1 LREAALP
8 FLQDLYNATRTT
20 VQLGVLR
27 DTQAL
32 VVEKITGHRA
42 LRMLS
47 RVGGLVP
54 AHCSAL
60 GRAILAWSPPEILER
75 IHEAGLPARTP
86 RTVTSGD
93 AVRESSQP
101 RGVAAAPEEHGEGNV
116 GVSCVAAPLSAARR
130 GGGGGVRDRSKET
143 FMTLGGGYL
152 LRSRAGDADPGDRA
166 EHHARGQRR
175 DHR

>member
-75 IHEAGLPARTP
+75 IHEAGRGARGGQC
-86 RTVTSGD
+86 RGL
-93 AVRESSQP
+93 VR
-101 RGVAAAPEEHGEGNV
+101 RGTALRPLGEVVAA
-116 GVSCVAAPLSAARR
+116 VSVTGPSRR
-130 GGGGGVRDRSKET
+130 RH
-143 FMTLGGGYL
+143 
-152 LRSRAGDADPGDRA
+152 P
-166 EHHARGQRR
+166 
-175 DHR
+175 